1 MINLFGTSGNYLLF
15 TDGTNGV
22 IIDSTMNMV
31 DGTGSIS
38 SLSYARPWNKEE
50 VSASETMFDLAQG
63 ALSDLRVQSI
73 TASARLYTIPKA
85 AQAEAKRGLAWRKE
99 HKRGGT
105 PVGVNS
111 ARTLAEGGQIG
122 LEKVRHIAKY
132 FPRHEVDKKG
142 KGYRIDDDGFP
153 SAGRIAWA
161 LWGGDAAW
169 RWAQAIVER
178 ENKKAIAADGYIN
191 VFDNEDDSYEL
202 AVSYDADLEAF
213 KNANYYSENGPEFVV
228 RVSRE
233 TDMIDRL
240 YLVDEEGSVSVWD
253 DRGWD
258 NLGSADNDIFACDRM
273 LDDADDDSSALEHY
287 LIDNESAL
295 AISARFQQNPFS
307 VVSVASLDPEEHAVF
322 SSGKE
327 EVDWE
332 FIDAMTAAGEEPIG
346 STVPSGEDDGY
357 TPEERSAKARK
368 QVRDKGGKFAKMG
381 GRVVVNGDPT
391 TRGAITGID
400 GATSNVIVKLDSG
413 VSVQVPAAQTEAESS
428 FEAPVNNG
436 EGPTSGTP
444 LDTSGILGQPR
455 APIDSPKAKISGTL
469 PGLTPADL
477 QTILYNY
484 PAWVKQQRDAAGT
497 DTSVETNR
505 PKAENVA
512 KEWAKEKADYI
523 AKREKQTG
531 TKYNLSDLREHPLT
545 KKLFEKDK
553 KNHLY
558 YNPMTSAAEQKKLL
572 APGEK
577 ATEEIKAKPEGI
589 GEKLTPDTSDVQ
601 PLYMAIVSPEDPSA
615 VFDLVSIVPAG
626 TASTAPTVFK
636 RVDQKWEQ
644 DDKILADLTSATPPP
659 VVPLSGE
666 ALQDTLDQLD
676 GTLSASAALV
686 AEGGLDRNRGKAEK
700 LRHYWL
706 YGRGAIKIRWNTPGD
721 WTRCYRHLMKYMGV
735 RAKGYC
741 SLRHKEATGFWP
753 GSKYNVGKK
762 NIRGS
767 AALEATLLSEEAI
780 LEKLFLHA
788 AADSARNRVILA
800 AGAYEINENTV
811 QPASTGAK
819 FSIPLVI
826 PEGVETGDGRI
837 FNDNAITIREL
848 PLPLLWQIKTADGH
862 SGSVVV
868 GRIDHMERI
877 DGGIGLAT
885 GVFDTGAYGKEA
897 ERMVREGFIR
907 GVSADLD
914 QFEAE
919 EEEKEEKITDI
930 ELAKT
935 KAKKIGGDKINI
947 THARV
952 MAVTIVPKPAF
963 EECSIHIVSSDT
975 AGDNQEEIMETL
987 PDGIYIDDDIDPI
1000 EAQSI
1005 VACGIL
1011 AGAIPT
1017 VPPADWFENPK
1028 LSGPTPLSVDDLG
1041 RVFGHIAS
1049 WQTDHIGMSRGTRA
1063 PKSRSGYA
1071 YFHTGVVRADDGKD
1085 YPVGQLTL
1093 AGGHASLEASAVDA
1107 ARHYDDTGSA
1117 IADVHAG
1124 EDQFG
1129 IWVAGG
1135 LRPGASP
1142 EQIRALR
1149 ASAPSG
1155 DWRPIGGQLELVA
1168 VCQVN
1173 VPGFPIARARVASGQ
1188 IYALVAAGAA
1198 VLAKIKNDPLSE
1210 LSQRIETLEKKEQGE
1225 LNAQVDSLRL
1235 RMEGAKVAKHAVL
1248 SAKAQELATRVYGA
1262 LETEE
1267 DFESLGYI
1275 SRVKRQKLAAEKK
1288 ALPDGSYPI
1297 VSVEDLKN
1305 AIRAYGRSKPSKR
1318 SAVRR
1323 HIARRARGLGQA
1335 DLIPDEWKSA
1345 SVIEEDA
1352 TELRV
1357 RVASAKEGLLSTGA
1371 VTNENTNDM
1380 TNPEALFA
1388 DKYVS
1393 GVNQPRDAKGMFR
1406 TVLARLK
1413 QDLGTSGLQN
1423 VVDKVVETE
1432 NLDSAGSYEQSVASA
1447 KELLATIDRLDSGA
1461 LDATALESIRSTA
1474 RSLGEV
1480 ISNLPLAFGVD
1491 AQKLRYTDL
1500 PPVLRDLIDD
1510 MVSRV
1515 EDKIGQDDADEAT
1528 KKLKSYQAGGDV
1540 YSQGEVSS
1548 EMSKLLRLLT

>member
-1 MINLFGTSGNYLLF
+1 MVNLFGTSGNYLLF
-15 TDGTNGV
+15 TDGNSGV
-22 IIDSTMNMV
+22 IIDTATNTV
-31 DGTGSIS
+31 DATGSIE
-38 SLSYARPWNKEE
+38 SLSYAMPWAKEDIA
-50 VSASETMFDLAQG
+50 ASSVAHELAHG
-63 ALSDLRVQSI
+63 ALADLRVQSL

-85 AQAEAKRGLAWRKE
+85 AQEEAKRGLAWRKE

-111 ARTLAEGGQIG
+111 ARTLAAGGQIG

-142 KGYRIDDDGFP
+142 KGYRVDEEGYP

-169 RWAQAIVER
+169 RWASAIVER
-178 ENKKAIAADGYIN
+178 ENKNAVTSAGYVN
-191 VFDNEDDSYEL
+191 VSTETDLYAL
-202 AVSYDADLEAF
+202 TMAYDADLDAF
-213 KNANYYSENGPEFVV
+213 KQASLADEGGPEFAV
-228 RVSRE
+228 RVSRADD
-233 TDMIDRL
+233 TIDRL
-240 YLVDEEGSVSVWD
+240 YLIGEEGEVSVWD
-253 DRGWD
+253 AKGWD
-258 NLGSADNDIFACDRM
+258 TLGQSDNDIFSCDRT
-273 LDDADDDSSALEHY
+273 LDEPDYFDASAEHY
-287 LIDNESAL
+287 LVDYQSAL
-295 AISARFQQNPFS
+295 SISAQLQQNPFTKI
-307 VVSVASLDPEEHAVF
+307 SVASLDPEEYEVYA
-322 SSGKE
+322 SGKE
-327 EVDWE
+327 EVNWD
-332 FIDAMTAAGEEPIG
+332 FIDAITAAGEESIG
-346 STVPSGEDDGY
+346 GTTAGPDDGY
-357 TPEERSAKARK
+357 TPEERSQKARK

-381 GRVVVNGDPT
+381 GRVVVNSDST

-400 GATSNVIVKLDSG
+400 GASGNVVVKLDSG
-413 VSVQVPAAQTEAESS
+413 VSVQVPANQTQDESS
-428 FEAPVNNG
+428 FENPNDTQG
-436 EGPTSGTP
+436 GPSTGAP
-444 LDTSGILGQPR
+444 LDTSGILGKPR
-455 APIDSPKAKISGTL
+455 TPIDRPNAKIPGTL
-469 PGLTPADL
+469 PALTPNDL
-477 QTILYNY
+477 QSILYNF
-484 PAWVKQQRDAAGT
+484 PAWVKQQRDSAGS
-497 DTSVETNR
+497 DTSVETGR
-505 PKAENVA
+505 PVAET
-512 KEWAKEKADYI
+512 KADWDKQREDYYK
-523 AKREKQTG
+523 KREKETG
-531 TKYNLSDLREHPLT
+531 TKYKFREADLRDHPLT
-545 KKLFEKDK
+545 KKLFTGSNK
-553 KNHLY
+553 KNNLY
-558 YNPMTSAAEQKKLL
+558 YNPIRGSAPAD
-572 APGEK
+572 AV
-577 ATEEIKAKPEGI
+577 ARPEPQGI
-589 GEKLTPDTSDVQ
+589 GEPLTPETSDVQ

-615 VFDLVSIVPAG
+615 VFDLICLIPANSKSVVP
-626 TASTAPTVFK
+626 TIFK
-636 RVDQKWEQ
+636 RADSKWVQ

-659 VVPLSGE
+659 VVPLSGS
-666 ALQDTLDQLD
+666 ALDSTLQQLD
-676 GTLSASAALV
+676 GLVASALL

-721 WTRCYRHLMKYMGV
+721 WTRCYRHLMKYMGP

-741 SLRHKEATGFWP
+741 ALRHKEATGFWP

-788 AADSARNRVILA
+788 AAHSARNRVILA

-848 PLPLLWQIKTADGH
+848 PLPLLWQIETADGH
-862 SGSVVV
+862 NGSVVV

-877 DGGIGLAT
+877 DGGIGLGT
-885 GVFDTGAYGKEA
+885 GVFDTSPHGKEA

-914 QFEAE
+914 KFEAE
-919 EEEKEEKITDI
+919 EEKEKEIADI
-930 ELAKT
+930 ELAKK

-947 THARV
+947 TQARV

-963 EECSIHIVSSDT
+963 EECAIYIVNSEEN
-975 AGDNQEEIMETL
+975 GNNQEEIMESL

-1000 EAQSI
+1000 DAQSL

-1017 VPPADWFENPK
+1017 VPPADWFTDPK
-1028 LSGPTPLSVDDLG
+1028 LTGPTPLSVDDLG

-1071 YFHTGVVRADDGKD
+1071 YFHTGVIRADDGKD
-1085 YPVGQLTL
+1085 YAIGQLTL

-1129 IWVAGG
+1129 IWVAGA
-1135 LRPGASP
+1135 LRPGATP

-1188 IYALVAAGAA
+1188 VYALVAAGAA
-1198 VLAKIKNDPLSE
+1198 VLAKMKNDPLTE
-1210 LSQRIETLEKKEQGE
+1210 LSQRIETLESKERLS
-1225 LNAQVDSLRL
+1225 LNAEVDALRS
-1235 RMEGAKVAKHAVL
+1235 RMADAKVAKHAQL
-1248 SAKAQELATRVYGA
+1248 TAKAKELANRIYADEVTEEE
-1262 LETEE
+1262 LET
-1267 DFESLGYI
+1267 LGYI
-1275 SRVKRQKLAAEKK
+1275 SREKRQKLAAEKK

-1297 VSVEDLKN
+1297 VSVDDLKN
-1305 AIRAYGRSKPSKR
+1305 AIQAYGRSKPGKR

-1323 HIARRARGLGQA
+1323 HIVRRARGLDQA
-1335 DLIPDEWKSA
+1335 DLIPDKWKEA
-1345 SVIEEDA
+1345 SVLQEDA
-1352 TELRV
+1352 AEIRA
-1357 RVASAKEGLLSTGA
+1357 RVASAKEGLLATMA
-1371 VTNENTNDM
+1371 VTSENTEKTINS
-1380 TNPEALFA
+1380 EALFS

-1393 GVNQPRDAKGMFR
+1393 GVNQPRDSKGMFR

-1413 QDLGTSGLQN
+1413 EDLGASGLQ
-1423 VVDKVVETE
+1423 DVVEKVE
-1432 NLDSAGSYEQSVASA
+1432 DAEGLDNAGNYDAAIAAAQD
-1447 KELLATIDRLDSGA
+1447 LLGVIDRLDSGA
-1461 LDATALESIRSTA
+1461 LDATALESVRSTA
-1474 RSLGEV
+1474 RSLGQV
-1480 ISNLPLAFGVD
+1480 ISNLPLAFGAD
-1491 AQKLRYTDL
+1491 AQKVRYSDL
-1500 PPVLRDLIDD
+1500 PPVLRNLIDE
-1510 MVSRV
+1510 MVKRV
-1515 EDKIGQDDADEAT
+1515 EKKIGQKDADEVT
-1528 KKLKSYQAGGDV
+1528 KKLKNYQSGGDM
-1540 YSQGEVSS
+1540 YSQSEVSS
-1548 EMSKLLRLLT
+1548 EMSTLLRLLT